1 MVHSYVNAKI
11 NPIFSAAM
19 NTKEN
24 ATPKSIFDRPRIYR
38 EQLLTVDDLAD
49 FKRQLLF
56 EIKTM
61 IKELVGHPT
70 KKWLKTHEVRKLL
83 NISGGTIH
91 RMRTSGT
98 LPYKKIGSI
107 IYYDIEDIQRM
118 LDAKSEKVR

>member
-1 MVHSYVNAKI
+1 MQN
-11 NPIFSAAM
+11 
-19 NTKEN
+19 KEE

-61 IKELVGHPT
+61 VKELIGQPT

-83 NISGGTIH
+83 NISTGT
-91 RMRTSGT
+91 MQTLRTNGT
-98 LPYKKIGSI
+98 LPYKKVGHI
-107 IYYDIEDIQRM
+107 IYYDIDDIQRM
-118 LDAKSEKVR
+118 LGTKNEKVR

>member
-1 MVHSYVNAKI
+1 MHDKD
-11 NPIFSAAM
+11 AA
-19 NTKEN
+19 
-24 ATPKSIFDRPRIYR
+24 PKSIFDRPRIYR

-61 IKELVGHPT
+61 IKELAGQPT

-83 NISGGTIH
+83 NISGGT
-91 RMRTSGT
+91 MQTLRTNGT
-98 LPYKKIGSI
+98 LPYKKIGHI

-118 LDAKSEKVR
+118 LEAKTEKVR

>member
-1 MVHSYVNAKI
+1 MVHSYKPAKI

-19 NTKEN
+19 NSKEN
-24 ATPKSIFDRPRIYR
+24 TTPKSIFDRPRIYR
-38 EQLLTVDDLAD
+38 EQLLTIDDLAD

-61 IKELVGHPT
+61 IKELVGQPT
-70 KKWLKTHEVRKLL
+70 KKWLRTHEVRKLL
-83 NISGGTIH
+83 NISPGTIH
-91 RMRTSGT
+91 TLRSNGT
-98 LPYKKIGSI
+98 LPFKKIGNI